1 MIKLM
6 LVDDHNIVRQG
17 LKKILGEKPGLQ
29 VAAEASS
36 GQEAIDLAQKTPLD
50 IVILDIGMPGRGGL
64 DLLRD
69 LKELKPSLNI
79 VIFSMYPEEQYAIR
93 CFKDGASA
101 YVCKDSSPDEL
112 LRAIHAVAGGRRY
125 ITPSIGERM
134 AGLVLDSNSRPLH
147 ELLSDRE
154 LQVLLRIGAGKRVT
168 EIAEELALSPKTVST
183 YRTRI
188 LQKLG
193 MENSAQLIKYVMQEG
208 LA

>member
-6 LVDDHNIVRQG
+6 LVDDHAIVRQG
-17 LKKILGEKPGLQ
+17 LRQVLSERPGLR

-36 GQEAIDLAQKTPLD
+36 GQEAIDVARKTPLD

-69 LKELKPSLNI
+69 FKELMPSLSI
-79 VIFSMYPEEQYAIR
+79 IIFSMYPEEQYAIR

-101 YVCKDSSPDEL
+101 YVCKDSPPDEL
-112 LRAIHAVAGGRRY
+112 LRAIHAVAQGRRY

-154 LQVLLRIGAGKRVT
+154 LHVLLRIGAGKRVT

-193 MENSAQLIKYVMQEG
+193 MKTSAQLIKYVMQEG

>member
-1 MIKLM
+1 MIKIM
-6 LVDDHNIVRQG
+6 LVDDHAIVRQG
-17 LKKILGEKPGLQ
+17 LRQVLGEKPGMQ
-29 VAAEASS
+29 IVAEAAS
-36 GQEAIDLAQKTPLD
+36 GQEALDLARNANLD

-64 DLLRD
+64 EILES
-69 LKELKPSLNI
+69 LKALKPALRI

-101 YVCKDSSPDEL
+101 YVSKDSSPDEL
-112 LRAIHAVAGGRRY
+112 IRAIHSVAGGRRY

-134 AGLVLDSNSRPLH
+134 AGLVLDANSRPLH

-193 MENSAQLIKYVMQEG
+193 MKNSAQLIKYVMQEG
-208 LA
+208 LS

>member
-1 MIKLM
+1 MIKIM
-6 LVDDHNIVRQG
+6 LVDDHAIVRQG
-17 LKKILGEKPGLQ
+17 LRQVLGEKPGMQ
-29 VAAEASS
+29 IAAEASS
-36 GQEAIDLAQKTPLD
+36 GQEALDLARTTSLD
-50 IVILDIGMPGRGGL
+50 IVVLDIGMPGRGGL
-64 DLLRD
+64 EVLGS
-69 LKELKPSLNI
+69 LKALKPALRV

-101 YVCKDSSPDEL
+101 YVSKDNSPDEL
-112 LRAIHAVAGGRRY
+112 VRAIHAVAGGRRY

-134 AGLVLDSNSRPLH
+134 AGLVLDSHSRPLH

-154 LQVLLRIGAGKRVT
+154 LQVLLRIGAGKRVN

-193 MENSAQLIKYVMQEG
+193 MKNSAQLIKYVMQEG
-208 LA
+208 LG